1 MTNLAAILLSMLFQ
15 TNNFPGYAPSG
26 QDWFI
31 TNVVNRTDVIA
42 YTIGNKVEIVTNV
55 VFVSTTIRRFTGE
68 MAWKEVPLE
77 ARIKRKPL
85 GMPDAIKQKIEL
97 PPLPPGLILKDKP

>member
-1 MTNLAAILLSMLFQ
+1 MTNLLATLLFLLLQ
-15 TNNFPGYAPSG
+15 TNSFPAAAPSG

-31 TNVVNRTDVIA
+31 TNVVQRTDVIA

-55 VFVSTTIRRFTGE
+55 VVVSTTIRRFTGE

-77 ARIKRKPL
+77 ADIKRKPL
-85 GMPDAIKQKIEL
+85 GVPDAIKQKIGL